1 MRRVQSHAL
10 ESSLT
15 VLLQQV
21 LTSKGLSQVI
31 CLHCIQKL
39 LIVLETNANKVV
51 LDTIERLIAE
61 EAKKSQQFTYE
72 LDTYLNSLR
81 NNTSIPLDINY
92 PSFETQDIVSH
103 MVVDTLQRI
112 WSPKLLV
119 NSYMITIGESPCNFI
134 ELLGFVE
141 SYVLETLPRPTQ
153 IELLLY

>member
-21 LTSKGLSQVI
+21 RTSKGLSQVI

-119 NSYMITIGESPCNFI
+119 NSYMITIGESPSNFI